1 MRHIANVVS
10 LHGDPGFESR
20 PLRHFMPQ
28 PVPSQRAHP
37 TALGSWQKLLPGL
50 LCAVFLLNSCR
61 TRRILAVESVPPGAL
76 VRFDEEVIGRTP
88 LEHEF
93 VHYGKRRL
101 TLYLPG
107 HHTWSQRI
115 DLDPPL
121 RARFPLDVLFEL
133 VLPLGLTDRRYYRV
147 EMQSDRGEEQGAEV
161 SVDSF
166 LERAWARLEQ
176 AADADA
182 DPQSKPID
190 GCP

>member
-20 PLRHFMPQ
+20 PLRHSM
-28 PVPSQRAHP
+28 HP
-37 TALGSWQKLLPGL
+37 TTTPHHAHLKPLGSWRQVLPSL
-50 LCAVFLLNSCR
+50 LCGAFLLCGCR

-76 VRFDEEVIGRTP
+76 VRFDEEIIGHTP

-107 HHTWSQRI
+107 YHTWSERL

-121 RARFPLDVLFEL
+121 RARFPLDVIWEL
-133 VLPLGLTDRRYYRV
+133 IIPLGRTDRRLYHV
-147 EMQSDRGEEQGAEV
+147 ELQRDRGEDGEDDV
-161 SVDSF
+161 RVDIF
-166 LERAWARLEQ
+166 LERAWARRE
-176 AADADA
+176 AAGKADEK
-182 DPQSKPID
+182 PNSTPID